1 MSVLDVL
8 LIELWVRIYG
18 QMGNMGWV
26 SCKHLYIFYEREEL
40 FLFRVVKNT
49 FEIIVQLIYLV
60 LQ

>member
-1 MSVLDVL
+1 
-8 LIELWVRIYG
+8 
-18 QMGNMGWV
+18 MGNMGWV